1 MYIPRHIAY
10 VSNAKRPMWWSPVFL
25 SVSQSFVPRFCDV
38 TRRKDEQERG
48 RPPPHAQLVSRVEV
62 VRNDLG
68 ICRSAVIRLGFLLFG
83 ARPLGWERRNMVHT
97 LWRQY
102 GHPADRESGSGVTFE
117 DEVEEKIQD
126 QRDGSGVNFWMS
138 LAIIKFDG
146 TWFHRGPLT
155 RSKYETN
162 WARKKV
168 KDWFVAP
175 SPKSELV
182 RGRPDLGA
190 NRKSKVYRMVV
201 TAKASQSARLNLELL
216 GPHASFTSV
225 SFIL

>member
-1 MYIPRHIAY
+1 MA
-10 VSNAKRPMWWSPVFL
+10 
-25 SVSQSFVPRFCDV
+25 
-38 TRRKDEQERG
+38 
-48 RPPPHAQLVSRVEV
+48 
-62 VRNDLG
+62 
-68 ICRSAVIRLGFLLFG
+68 LGFTEG
-83 ARPLGWERRNMVHT
+83 PLHARNMRLT
-97 LWRQY
+97 E
-102 GHPADRESGSGVTFE
+102 RE
-117 DEVEEKIQD
+117 
-126 QRDGSGVNFWMS
+126 
-138 LAIIKFDG
+138 
-146 TWFHRGPLT
+146 
-155 RSKYETN
+155 
-162 WARKKV
+162 KKV